1 MIDYERAK
9 RIALKTQI
17 DDACLR
23 EFAAKAGSLSQVSDD
38 AGRLSV
44 RAAWEIYSHR
54 AQTAKTAGIHIGGID
69 RTVQH
74 LAELDDDETI
84 LLFHFDNDSV
94 FYTILMSDVDESFV
108 GCISGPR
115 RRIDPDVDWSTGVPV
130 HRR

>member
-9 RIALKTQI
+9 RIALSAQI
-17 DDACLR
+17 DDPCLR
-23 EFAAKAGSLSQVSDD
+23 EFAAKVGSLSPVSDQ

-69 RTVQH
+69 RTVKH
-74 LAELDDDETI
+74 LADRDDDETV
-84 LLFHFDNDSV
+84 LLFHFDDDSV
-94 FYTILMSDVDESFV
+94 FYTILMSDQDESLV

-115 RRIDPDVDWSTGVPV
+115 RRIDPDVDWSTGAPV